1 MIRVVHLA
9 STCRQHAH
17 IYYHHKALIGSK
29 LSLNGHL
36 FLCDL
41 RFVMGL
47 FLEFVLTVDCC
58 RRGTNETK
66 FRISPLQNL
75 LSHFRFLLTLRSQEG
90 QYHSLIL
97 FRLSSGSE
105 FEHTGNV
112 NDKTDE
118 TEADDST
125 SGILSPWSRQI
136 YIMEASCPHLGADLS
151 HAEIEECETGVVA
164 VCPWHRF
171 VSC

>member
-1 MIRVVHLA
+1 
-9 STCRQHAH
+9 
-17 IYYHHKALIGSK
+17 
-29 LSLNGHL
+29 
-36 FLCDL
+36 
-41 RFVMGL
+41 MGL